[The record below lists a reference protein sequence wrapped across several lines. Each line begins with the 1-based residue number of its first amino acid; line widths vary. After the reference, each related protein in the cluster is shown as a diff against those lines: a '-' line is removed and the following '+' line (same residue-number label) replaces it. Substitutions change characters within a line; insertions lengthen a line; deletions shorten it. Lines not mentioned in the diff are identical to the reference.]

1 MKFTQ
6 SAYCIFSTVWAKIAL
21 MLLMLLMREST
32 VLGIDGIKRA

>member
-6 SAYCIFSTVWAKIAL
+6 SAYCIFSAVWAKIA
-21 MLLMLLMREST
+21 LMLLMREST